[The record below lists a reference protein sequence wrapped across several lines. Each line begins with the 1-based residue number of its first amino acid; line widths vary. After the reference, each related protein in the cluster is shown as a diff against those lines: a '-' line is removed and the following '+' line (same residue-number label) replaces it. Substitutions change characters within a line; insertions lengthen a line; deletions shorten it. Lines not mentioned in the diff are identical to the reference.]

1 MTFTAL
7 LIFAG
12 IYAVAV
18 FSPGPG
24 VAAVVAR
31 AMATGTR
38 RTLPFILGIVLGD
51 LVWFGFVVG
60 GLAAVAQ
67 NFQIV
72 FQVIKYAGAAY
83 LLWLAWKLWSAPAT
97 SPENQPYVKGEGVR
111 LTLSGLSLT
120 LGNPKTMVFFLAILP
135 QVVSI
140 EAMSTFTIVELCVL
154 MAVILAL
161 IMLFYAVL
169 ADRARRFIASPRQM
183 RLVNRATGGLLA
195 GVAAAIAAR

>member
-7 LIFAG
+7 LVFAG
-12 IYAVAV
+12 IYAAAV

-31 AMATGTR
+31 GMATGTR
-38 RTLPFILGIVLGD
+38 RTLPFILGIVMGD

-60 GLAAVAQ
+60 GLAALAQ
-67 NFQIV
+67 NFHIV
-72 FQVIKYAGAAY
+72 FQIIKYAGAAY
-83 LLWLAWKLWSAPAT
+83 LAYLAWKLWTAPAA
-97 SPENQPYVKGEGVR
+97 SPEDQQYVKGEGLR
-111 LTLSGLSLT
+111 LMLSGLSMT

-135 QVVSI
+135 QVVSV
-140 EAMSTFTIVELCVL
+140 ETMSAFTIAELCVL
-154 MAVILAL
+154 MAVILAA
-161 IMLFYAVL
+161 IMVFYAAL

-183 RLVNRATGGLLA
+183 RMVNRATGGLLA

>member
-67 NFQIV
+67 NFQII

-97 SPENQPYVKGEGVR
+97 SPEDQPYVKGEGLR

-140 EAMSTFTIVELCVL
+140 EAMSAFTIVELCVL

-161 IMLFYAVL
+161 IMLFYAAL

>member
-12 IYAVAV
+12 IYAAAV

-38 RTLPFILGIVLGD
+38 RTAPFILGIVLGD

-83 LLWLAWKLWSAPAT
+83 LVWLAWKLWTAPAT
-97 SPENQPYVKGEGVR
+97 TPDQQQYVKGEGIR
-111 LTLSGLSLT
+111 LVLAGLSMT
-120 LGNPKTMVFFLAILP
+120 LGNPKTMIFFVAILP
-135 QVVSI
+135 QVVSV
-140 EAMSTFTIVELCVL
+140 EKMSGITIAELCVL
-154 MAVILAL
+154 MAVVLAA
-161 IMLFYAVL
+161 IMLCYAML

>member
-1 MTFTAL
+1 MTFAAL
-7 LIFAG
+7 LVFAG

-67 NFQIV
+67 NFQII
-72 FQVIKYAGAAY
+72 FRIIQYAGAAY
-83 LLWLAWKLWSAPAT
+83 LAFLAWKLWTAPAAM
-97 SPENQPYVKGEGVR
+97 PENQTYVKGEGLR
-111 LTLSGLSLT
+111 LVFAGLSMT
-120 LGNPKTMVFFLAILP
+120 LGNPKTMIFFVAILP
-135 QVVSI
+135 QVVSV
-140 EAMSTFTIVELCVL
+140 ERMSGLTIAELCVL
-154 MAVILAL
+154 MATILAA
-161 IMLFYAVL
+161 IMFCYAIL
-169 ADRARRFIASPRQM
+169 ADRARRIIASPRQM
-183 RLVNRATGGLLA
+183 RIVNRATGGLLA

>member
-1 MTFTAL
+1 MTFSAL

-12 IYAVAV
+12 VYALAV

-38 RTLPFILGIVLGD
+38 RTLPFILGIVIGD

-67 NFQIV
+67 NFHIV
-72 FQVIKYAGAAY
+72 FRIIQYAGAAY
-83 LLWLAWKLWSAPAT
+83 LLWLASKLWTAPAT
-97 SPENQPYVKGEGVR
+97 SPEAQNYVKGEGWR
-111 LTLSGLSLT
+111 LLASGCSLT
-120 LGNPKTMVFFLAILP
+120 LGNPKTMVFFVAILP

-140 EAMSTFTIVELCVL
+140 ETMSAFTIAELCVL
-154 MAVILAL
+154 MAIILAA
-161 IMLFYAVL
+161 IMLFYSVL
-169 ADRARRFIASPRQM
+169 ADRARRFIGSPKQM
-183 RLVNRATGGLLA
+183 QMVNRATGGVLA

>member
-7 LIFAG
+7 LVFAG

-60 GLAAVAQ
+60 GLAALAQ

-72 FQVIKYAGAAY
+72 FKIIQYAGAAY
-83 LLWLAWKLWSAPAT
+83 LAFLAWKLWTAPAT
-97 SPENQPYVKGEGVR
+97 APDQQAYVKGEGAR
-111 LTLSGLSLT
+111 LVLAGLSMT
-120 LGNPKTMVFFLAILP
+120 LGNPKTMIFFVAILP
-135 QVVSI
+135 QVVSVD
-140 EAMSTFTIVELCVL
+140 AMSAFTIAELCVL
-154 MAVILAL
+154 MAVILAA
-161 IMLFYAVL
+161 IMLCYALL
-169 ADRARRFIASPRQM
+169 ADRARRLIASPRQM
-183 RLVNRATGGLLA
+183 QMVNRATGGLLA